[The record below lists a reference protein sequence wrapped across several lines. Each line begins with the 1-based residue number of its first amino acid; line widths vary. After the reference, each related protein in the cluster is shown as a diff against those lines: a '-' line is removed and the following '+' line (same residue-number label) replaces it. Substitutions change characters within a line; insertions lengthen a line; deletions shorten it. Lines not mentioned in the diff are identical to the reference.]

1 MTMPEAARARRYTV
15 PIVLGAV
22 GILLVGTVLLMW
34 AHYGTVVFLEMIRAG
49 IAACF
54 G

>member
-1 MTMPEAARARRYTV
+1 MTV
-15 PIVLGAV
+15 PESASVRRRIVPVLLGAV
-22 GILLVGTVLLMW
+22 GILLVGAAVLMW
-34 AHYGTVVFLEMIRAG
+34 AHYGSVVFLEMIRAG

>member
-1 MTMPEAARARRYTV
+1 MTRLEVLRQRRYTV
-15 PIVLGAV
+15 PIVLGAIGV
-22 GILLVGTVLLMW
+22 LLVGTTLLMW

>member
-1 MTMPEAARARRYTV
+1 MTMPETTSAGRRSV
-15 PIVLGAV
+15 PIILGAI
-22 GILLVGTVLLMW
+22 GAFLVAAVLLMW